1 MSLYIG
7 LMSGTSLDSV
17 DAVAVDISTERC
29 TLIAAGSYPL
39 PATTRQQILQLTQP
53 GDNEIEQMGLL
64 DLELGNIFA
73 SATSQLIAEHQ
84 LDRADIQ
91 AIGSHGQTIRHRP
104 GTGAP
109 GFTLQI
115 GDPNTIAERTGITT
129 VADFRR
135 RDMAAGGQG
144 APLVPAFHQALFQH
158 RTQPR
163 LLVNIGG
170 MSNITILPAGEQP
183 GLMGYDT
190 GPGNVLLDSWIQH
203 NQDKSYD
210 RDGAWAASG
219 NICQPLLERLLALPF
234 FQLPA
239 PKSTGREQ
247 FNLSWLQQQ
256 LTHLNQQPC
265 ATDVQATL
273 LEYTAVTLSDAIKKH
288 TDWQHYHIYLCGG
301 GAHNS
306 ALKQRITALLAPAKV
321 DTTASL
327 GVDPDWVEA
336 IAFSWLAYRT
346 LAGMSGNLSAV
357 TGASGERILGGIYP
371 A

>member
-17 DAVAVDISTERC
+17 DAVAVDICTERC
-29 TLIAAGSYPL
+29 TLIAADSYPL
-39 PATTRQQILQLTQP
+39 PAATRQQILQLTQP
-53 GDNEIEQMGLL
+53 GHNEIEQMGLL

-73 SATSQLIAEHQ
+73 TATNQLIAEHQ
-84 LDRADIQ
+84 FDRADIL

-104 GTGAP
+104 DTDSP

-158 RTQPR
+158 KTQPR

-170 MSNITILPAGEQP
+170 MSNITVLPAGNQHSV
-183 GLMGYDT
+183 MGYDT
-190 GPGNVLLDSWIQH
+190 GPGNVLLDSWIQY
-203 NQDKSYD
+203 NLDKSYD

-219 NICQPLLERLLALPF
+219 HICQPLLENLLALPF
-234 FQLPA
+234 FQQPP

-247 FNLSWLQQQ
+247 FNLEWLQQQ
-256 LTHLNQQPC
+256 LAMLSKQPS
-265 ATDVQATL
+265 AEDIQATL
-273 LEYTAVTLSDAIKKH
+273 LEYTAATLSDAIKKH
-288 TDWQHYHIYLCGG
+288 ADWQHYHIYLCGG

-306 ALKQRITALLAPAKV
+306 ALKQRITALLTPAKV

-327 GVDPDWVEA
+327 DVDPDWVEA
-336 IAFSWLAYRT
+336 IAFGWLAYRT